1 MLRARV
7 GEGMGQG
14 KRTGALVKGIE
25 EIPHKCARNE
35 SSQIGNYVYDATS
48 KWDLHSFTVR
58 QHSVIVL
65 SIESGGMKSQ
75 DTVSVSKEIWDYVL
89 FRKITITAEYVPGVM
104 KLEAD
109 LES

>member
-1 MLRARV
+1 
-7 GEGMGQG
+7 MGQG

-58 QHSVIVL
+58 HHSDIIL
-65 SIESGGMKSQ
+65 SIENESEGQKVMACFQLARES
-75 DTVSVSKEIWDYVL
+75 EIFSCL
-89 FRKITITAEYVPGVM
+89 A
-104 KLEAD
+104 KL
-109 LES
+109 LLQQNTY